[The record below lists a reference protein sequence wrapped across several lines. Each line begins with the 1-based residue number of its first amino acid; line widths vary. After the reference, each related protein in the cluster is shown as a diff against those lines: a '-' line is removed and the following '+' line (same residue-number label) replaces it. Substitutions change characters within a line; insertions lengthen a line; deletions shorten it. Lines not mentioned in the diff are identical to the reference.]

1 MKRLSNTK
9 AANNVAD
16 RTTGPIL
23 VPLIAFSIPMML
35 TNMLQLLF
43 NAVDIIVV
51 GRFASA
57 NAVAAVGATSSI
69 INLLVTLFSGIS
81 IGVTVVIATEIGSG
95 NSETPLTVHTSYAF
109 GILLG
114 LLTALIG
121 FFISKPLL
129 QLMGTPNEIIE
140 QSALYLKIVFIG
152 QPGFMI
158 YTFARA
164 ILISTGDTKS
174 PLKYLIVSGIVNTIL
189 NLLLVI
195 GFQLD
200 VAGVA
205 IATSISHFVSAVLT
219 TRKLL
224 KLSGD
229 FHLDFTKIRIHGNK
243 ALKILRLGLP
253 TGIQSAIF
261 SVSNIMIQGAINSL
275 GTVVVA
281 GYSAAQNIQNFA
293 FQALAAF
300 SQGGLTFAGQN
311 YGAKKYDRIR
321 KVFRNTL
328 LCQSALGI
336 FFAFLSIVGSKTLL
350 HIYLPD
356 APDSVEAGIVA
367 LHIMLI
373 FVFLGGFQECSSN
386 ILRGMNRSLLPMI
399 VTIFG
404 TCILRIIWVMTV
416 FQWAFASFDT
426 LTAFRWLL
434 FSYPI
439 TWTITLLINLVIY
452 FYVIR
457 KLGNH
462 NQFHTSLST

>member
-1 MKRLSNTK
+1 
-9 AANNVAD
+9 
-16 RTTGPIL
+16 
-23 VPLIAFSIPMML
+23 
-35 TNMLQLLF
+35 
-43 NAVDIIVV
+43 
-51 GRFASA
+51 
-57 NAVAAVGATSSI
+57 
-69 INLLVTLFSGIS
+69 
-81 IGVTVVIATEIGSG
+81 
-95 NSETPLTVHTSYAF
+95 
-109 GILLG
+109 
-114 LLTALIG
+114 
-121 FFISKPLL
+121 
-129 QLMGTPNEIIE
+129 
-140 QSALYLKIVFIG
+140 
-152 QPGFMI
+152 MI

-261 SVSNIMIQGAINSL
+261 SVSNIMIQGAINSF

-311 YGAKKYDRIR
+311 YGAEKYDRIR

-404 TCILRIIWVMTV
+404 TCVLRIIWVMTV

>member
-1 MKRLSNTK
+1 MKSLSNTK
-9 AANNVAD
+9 TADNVAD
-16 RTTGPIL
+16 RTTGPLL
-23 VPLIAFSIPMML
+23 VPLIAFSIPLMM

-51 GRFASA
+51 GQFASA
-57 NAVAAVGATSSI
+57 NSVAAVGATSSI

-81 IGVTVVIATEIGSG
+81 IGVTVVIATELGSG
-95 NSETPLTVHTSYAF
+95 NSETSLTVHTSYAF

-114 LLTALIG
+114 IFTAIIG
-121 FFISKPLL
+121 FFVSKPLL
-129 QLMGTPNEIIE
+129 HLMGTPNEIIE
-140 QSALYLKIVFIG
+140 QAALYLKIVFIG

-174 PLKYLIVSGIVNTIL
+174 PLKYLIVSGIINTIL
-189 NLLLVI
+189 NLILVI

-205 IATSISHFVSAVLT
+205 IATSVSHFVSAVLT
-219 TRKLL
+219 TRKLC

-229 FHLDFTKIRIHGNK
+229 FHLNFTKIRIHGSK
-243 ALKILRLGLP
+243 AIKILRLGLP

-300 SQGGLTFAGQN
+300 SQGALTFAGQN
-311 YGAKKYDRIR
+311 YGARKYDRIR

-386 ILRGMNRSLLPMI
+386 ILRGMNRSLLPMV

-404 TCILRIIWVMTV
+404 TCVLRIIWVMTV

-426 LTAFRWLL
+426 HTAFRWLL

-439 TWTITLLINLVIY
+439 TWTITLLINLTIY
-452 FYVIR
+452 FYVIG
-457 KLGNH
+457 KLQNAA
-462 NQFHTSLST
+462 NIKIEI